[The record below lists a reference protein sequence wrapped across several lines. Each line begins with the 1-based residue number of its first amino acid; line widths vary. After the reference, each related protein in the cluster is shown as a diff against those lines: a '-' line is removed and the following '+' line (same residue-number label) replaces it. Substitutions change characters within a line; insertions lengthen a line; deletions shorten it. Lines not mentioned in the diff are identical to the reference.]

1 MGFENGHLVRV
12 VLEAVG
18 PGTLTQVAVLH
29 YDLDNGG
36 VLEGANDPQQLAD
49 DFRDDV
55 VPLYAALFRPTWTVQ
70 PVIVEDEKDPLHP
83 TDPRSSWTSGTAVV
97 GTRSGTSNVMP
108 PGICGINTW
117 LTGHIGRRFR
127 GRMFMGGSILEDDQD
142 AGLVG
147 SSILVP
153 WQAFLD
159 AIPKQPDLATGASE
173 ATAKLCVY
181 SRTQRAA
188 NLDPYASAIT
198 GNVLRNKLH
207 YLRSRAQ

>member
-18 PGTLTQVAVLH
+18 PGTLTQVNVLH

-36 VLEGANDPQQLAD
+36 LLEAGNDPQQLAD

-55 VPLYAALFRPTWTVQ
+55 VPAYAALFRNTWTVQ
-70 PVIVEDEKDPLHP
+70 PVIVEDERDPLHP
-83 TDPRSSWTSGTAVV
+83 TDPRQAWTSGSAVV
-97 GTRSGTSNVMP
+97 GTRTGTSDVMP
-108 PGICGINTW
+108 PGITGINTW

-127 GRMFMGGSILEDDQD
+127 GRMFIAGSILEDDQN

-153 WQAFLD
+153 WQTFID
-159 AIPKQPDLATGASE
+159 AIPKEPDLAGGASE
-173 ATAKLCVY
+173 ARARLCVY

-188 NLDPYASAIT
+188 NLDPYASAVT
-198 GNVLRNKLH
+198 GNILRNKLH